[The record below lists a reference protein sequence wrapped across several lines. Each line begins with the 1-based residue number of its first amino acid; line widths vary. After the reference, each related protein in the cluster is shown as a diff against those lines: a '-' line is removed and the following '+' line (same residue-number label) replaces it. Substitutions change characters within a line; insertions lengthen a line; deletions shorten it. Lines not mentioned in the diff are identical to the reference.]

1 MGQLISKKQP
11 LWTQFSTIKLIFSG
25 YLTFFPFRNQH
36 HAVVHH
42 SFLIAE
48 QESAQGE
55 LHKGVGGVV
64 LGLHLLYLRQPGG
77 VRLRQYDLASQGEH

>member
-1 MGQLISKKQP
+1 MNTLRMLNFYININNKLILKKQLP
-11 LWTQFSTIKLIFSG
+11 WIHFSTIKLILSFT
-25 YLTFFPFRNQH
+25 LHFFPFRNQH

-55 LHKGVGGVV
+55 LH
-64 LGLHLLYLRQPGG
+64 
-77 VRLRQYDLASQGEH
+77 